1 MAVWYVPIIT
11 PLPFDAALRR
21 RLRKEHGGARGSGA
35 VSAVAAGMPSRP
47 RCTFRAR
54 SPLAE
59 RANRA
64 SSYGD

>member
-21 RLRKEHGGARGSGA
+21 RLRKEQRRRARQRSGFRRRRWNA
-35 VSAVAAGMPSRP
+35 VSPALHLPS
-47 RCTFRAR
+47 A
-54 SPLAE
+54 LAE
-59 RANRA
+59 RTNRA